1 MASDTT
7 APPDVDP
14 LPAAPADD
22 EEPGFNLMAVLLPL
36 LLLTIAL
43 VTRFYGLGYPDR
55 IYFDET
61 YYAPQGREMI
71 TRGVEEGFAV
81 HPPIGKWLIGAGIDL
96 FGYGCDRPMTGWGRI
111 HGGCF
116 GFRAASAAAGT
127 AMVMLTYLIGLQL
140 FRRRG
145 LAALGA
151 LFVALDGL
159 ALTMSRISMLDIFL
173 AMFVA
178 LGVWFILLDRRAL
191 WRGVPETSFRD
202 RFGPDDPFRDRPLP
216 RRTHI
221 WRWAAGIAFGLAVT
235 TKWSALLAIG
245 GAGLFVL
252 ISEALWR
259 RRVAGSIWRKWWRAA
274 GSAIMTLLLVP
285 ALIYVVSYSGW
296 FLNYEDTRLG
306 LKRCA
311 GETCNLTAP
320 EVVGEWWDEQGAI
333 LRFHLGLDAEHP
345 YRSLPQTWPV
355 LGRPVAYY
363 YESCSDEKL
372 AKGECVTEQ
381 GNVEEIL
388 GVGNPAI
395 WWLALAGVP
404 FLLWFGVR
412 RRDWRAFAILG
423 FYAVQYLPW
432 LIVPRPNFLFYLTPA
447 VPFIC
452 LTLVYA
458 AWRLGE
464 KWWGRWVPVVVTAVV
479 VSAFVFWFPVW
490 TAMEMPQHLW
500 RHRMWFAS
508 WI

>member
-1 MASDTT
+1 MAPDTT
-7 APPDVDP
+7 APPDVEP
-14 LPAAPADD
+14 LPEAAPADED
-22 EEPGFNLMAVLLPL
+22 PGFNIWAVVLPL
-36 LLLTIAL
+36 LLLLLAAVI
-43 VTRFYGLGYPDR
+43 RFYGLGYPDR

-81 HPPIGKWLIGAGIDL
+81 HPPLGKWLIGAGISL
-96 FGYGCDRPMTGWGRI
+96 FGYTT
-111 HGGCF
+111 F
-116 GFRAASAAAGT
+116 GFRAASAAAGSI
-127 AMVMLTYLIGLQL
+127 MVLATYFVGLQL

-178 LGVWFILLDRRAL
+178 LGVWFLLLDRQSQ
-191 WRGVPETSFRD
+191 WRRVPT
-202 RFGPDDPFRDRPLP
+202 DPFSQRVVLDERGIPEEPFEDRPLP
-216 RRTHI
+216 RLGHV
-221 WRWAAGIAFGLAVT
+221 WRWAAGITLGLALA
-235 TKWSALLAIG
+235 TKWSALTVIG

-259 RRVAGSIWRKWWRAA
+259 RRLTGSIWTEWWRPV
-274 GSAIMTLLLVP
+274 GSAALTLLLVP
-285 ALIYVVSYSGW
+285 LLVYLVSYSGW

-311 GETCNLTAP
+311 EGTCDLTAP
-320 EVVGEWWDEQGAI
+320 QIAGEWLGEQREIA
-333 LRFHLGLDAEHP
+333 RFHFGLDAKHP
-345 YRSLPQTWPV
+345 YRSLPQTWPI

-363 YESCSDEKL
+363 YESCSDTKL
-372 AKGECVTEQ
+372 AKGECVTAE
-381 GNVEEIL
+381 GKVEEIL

-395 WWLALAGVP
+395 WWMALAAIP
-404 FLLWFGVR
+404 ILLWFGVR

-458 AWRLGE
+458 TWRLGE
-464 KWWGRWVPVVVTAVV
+464 KWWGRWVPVVVVTVV
-479 VSAFVFWFPVW
+479 VSAFLFWFPIW
-490 TAMEMPQHLW
+490 MAMEIPQNLW
-500 RHRMWFAS
+500 RQRMWFSS

>member
-7 APPDVDP
+7 AAPDVDP

-36 LLLTIAL
+36 LLLAIAL
-43 VTRFYGLGYPDR
+43 FTRFYGLGYPER

-81 HPPIGKWLIGAGIDL
+81 HPPVGKWLIGAGISV
-96 FGYGCDRPMTGWGRI
+96 FGYTT
-111 HGGCF
+111 F
-116 GFRAASAAAGT
+116 GFRAASAVAGS
-127 AMVMLTYLIGLQL
+127 VLVLVTYFIGLQL

-178 LGVWFILLDRRAL
+178 LGVWFILLDRRDQWRWVPQEPFAERVVL
-191 WRGVPETSFRD
+191 DERGVPE
-202 RFGPDDPFRDRPLP
+202 DPFDDRPLP
-216 RRTHI
+216 RIGHP
-221 WRWAAGIAFGLAVT
+221 WRWAAGVALGLALA
-235 TKWSALLAIG
+235 TKWSAINVIG
-245 GAGLFVL
+245 GAGLLVL

-259 RRVAGSIWRKWWRAA
+259 HRLTGSIWPKWWRAA
-274 GSAIMTLLLVP
+274 GSAILTLLLVP
-285 ALIYVVSYSGW
+285 TLVYLVSYSGW

-311 GETCNLTAP
+311 GETCDVTAP
-320 EVVGEWWDEQGAI
+320 EIAREWWGEQRAI
-333 LRFHLGLDAEHP
+333 GRFHVNLDAKHP
-345 YRSLPQTWPV
+345 YRSLPYAWPI

-372 AKGECVTEQ
+372 AKGECVTEE

-388 GVGNPAI
+388 GLGNPLI
-395 WWLALAGVP
+395 WWLALAGIP

-412 RRDWRAFAILG
+412 RRDWRAFVILG
-423 FYAVQYLPW
+423 FYAAQYVPYF
-432 LIVPRPNFLFYLTPA
+432 IVPRPNFLFYLTPA

-458 AWRLGE
+458 AWRVGE
-464 KWWGRWVPVVVTAVV
+464 QWWGRWVPAVVTTLV
-479 VSAFVFWFPVW
+479 VSAFVFWYPVW
-490 TAMEMPQHLW
+490 TAMEMQQHLW

>member
-1 MASDTT
+1 MAPDTT
-7 APPDVDP
+7 APPDVEP
-14 LPAAPADD
+14 LPAAPSDD
-22 EEPGFNLMAVLLPL
+22 EEPGFNVMALVLPL
-36 LLLTIAL
+36 LLLALAL
-43 VTRFYGLGYPDR
+43 VTRFYDLGYPDR

-81 HPPIGKWLIGAGIDL
+81 HPSVGKWLIGAGIHL
-96 FGYGCDRPMTGWGRI
+96 NGYTT
-111 HGGCF
+111 F
-116 GFRAASAAAGT
+116 GFRAASAAAGSVL
-127 AMVMLTYLIGLQL
+127 VMLTYLIGLQL

-145 LAALGA
+145 LAALGV

-178 LGVWFILLDRRAL
+178 LGVWFLLLDRQSL
-191 WRGVPETSFRD
+191 WRGVPKEAFGD
-202 RFGPDDPFRDRPLP
+202 RYLPDERGLPEEPFDERPLP
-216 RRTHI
+216 RRTHV
-221 WRWAAGIAFGLAVT
+221 WRWAAGLALGLALAI
-235 TKWSALLAIG
+235 KWSAVNVIG

-259 RRVAGSIWRKWWRAA
+259 RRLTGSIWTEWWRPAI
-274 GSAIMTLLLVP
+274 SAIVTLLLVP
-285 ALIYVVSYSGW
+285 LLVYLVSYTGW

-306 LKRCA
+306 LKQCA
-311 GETCNLTAP
+311 EGTCDLTAP
-320 EVVGEWWDEQGAI
+320 EIAREWWNEQGQI
-333 LRFHLGLDAEHP
+333 RRFHFELDAKHP

-363 YESCSDEKL
+363 YESCNDEKL
-372 AKGECVTEQ
+372 AKGECVTEE

-395 WWLALAGVP
+395 WWLALAAVP

-412 RRDWRAFAILG
+412 KRDWRAFAILG
-423 FYAVQYLPW
+423 FYVVQYLPYF
-432 LIVPRPNFLFYLTPA
+432 IVPRPNFLFYLTPA

-458 AWRLGE
+458 VWRL
-464 KWWGRWVPVVVTAVV
+464 
-479 VSAFVFWFPVW
+479 
-490 TAMEMPQHLW
+490 
-500 RHRMWFAS
+500 
-508 WI
+508 